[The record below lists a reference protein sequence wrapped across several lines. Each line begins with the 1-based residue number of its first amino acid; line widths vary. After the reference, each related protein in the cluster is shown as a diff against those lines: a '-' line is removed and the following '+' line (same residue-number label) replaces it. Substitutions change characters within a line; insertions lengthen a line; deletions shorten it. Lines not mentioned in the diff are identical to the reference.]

1 MHNFPRC
8 VRFWPFWAA
17 LGLIAFSA
25 WKMADRWLADPDVLL
40 ATAGREFEA
49 GRWGPA
55 ERLLNRVCGLRSPT
69 AADRMLR
76 ARLALAHGRDAE
88 ALAMLGSVPDDDPRG
103 SGARLRKGQ
112 LELRLGH
119 LRAAEADLLRAVE
132 LNPQQAL
139 ARRELI
145 YIYGMQMRRQE
156 LAEQFRELL
165 RLLPL
170 TFDDLLVWG
179 LARDKNWN
187 PAEVEAD
194 LRRFVSAD
202 PQDRWSRLALIES
215 LRQQGR
221 LAAAED
227 QLAFLPANDPDA
239 RALYGSILLDRGDVA
254 RAELAVAGGSDDR
267 ASLAC
272 LRGQFALSHRDWA
285 GATQHYRSALAIEPG
300 RRAALCGL
308 VVALHQA
315 EAPESTRICS
325 AALRACDVLNELL
338 ERAAR
343 DGGRDDP
350 DVLDSLGSACEAA
363 GRFSEAQAWY
373 KLAVGEDPLNSWAQ
387 QALCRLAGR
396 RQADTGLGS
405 PQASANDKVHL
416 PLVRKVQSGANGP
429 AG

>member
-1 MHNFPRC
+1 
-8 VRFWPFWAA
+8 
-17 LGLIAFSA
+17 
-25 WKMADRWLADPDVLL
+25 MADRWLARPDGLL
-40 ATAGREFEA
+40 ASAVSEFEA

-55 ERLLNRVCGLRSPT
+55 ERLLNRVRRLRRPT

-76 ARLALAHGRDAE
+76 ARLALARGRDAE
-88 ALAMLGSVPDDDPRG
+88 ALTMLGSVPDNDPRG

-112 LELRLGH
+112 LELRRGQ
-119 LRAAEADLLRAVE
+119 LRAAEADLLRSVE

-156 LAEQFRELL
+156 LAEQFREQA

-179 LARDKNWN
+179 LARDKNSN
-187 PAEVEAD
+187 PTEVEAD

-221 LAAAED
+221 LADAEE
-227 QLAFLPANDPDA
+227 QLAFLSANDPDA
-239 RALYGSILLDRGDVA
+239 RALHGSILLDRGDVGL
-254 RAELAVAGGSDDR
+254 AELAVAGRPDDHS
-267 ASLAC
+267 ALAC

-285 GATQHYRSALAIEPG
+285 GAIQHYRAALDIEPC
-300 RRAALCGL
+300 RRAALYGL

-315 EAPESTRICS
+315 EGPQSTGIYS
-325 AALRACDVLNELL
+325 AAVRACDLLNVLL

-343 DGGRDDP
+343 EGGRDDP
-350 DVLDSLGSACEAA
+350 NVLSSLGSACEAV
-363 GRFSEAQAWY
+363 GRISEAQAWY
-373 KLAVGEDPLNSWAQ
+373 KLAISKDPLNSRAQ

-396 RQADTGLGS
+396 GQADTGLGS
-405 PQASANDKVHL
+405 PQASANDVVHL
-416 PLVRKVQSGANGP
+416 PPG
-429 AG
+429 